1 MKGERAYLVESGS
14 GKKAKLPKS
23 AEKYIIFDKDDVAH
37 VTTKGSSAKNARA
50 CSDVMKH
57 GWKSEEKSHKDKEK
71 KRKAA
76 SPVDRSK
83 MSRSKSAVRTPRKRC
98 RTKTTKEEAARTPGR
113 SLLKG
118 MKGKVVGDIA
128 FLQSLSVTEFQLISM
143 ITLPD
148 IFTTK
153 ATDCY
158 RLDAVDHIIILLI
171 IITGLS
177 CRSHVCKF
185 ARCRIDK
192 VRERQRQK
200 KRQVTSYVGVTA
212 TPVTFINS

>member
-1 MKGERAYLVESGS
+1 MKGEHAYLVESGS

-23 AEKYIIFDKDDVAH
+23 AEKYVIFDKDDVAH
-37 VTTKGSSAKNARA
+37 VTTKGSSAKNARV

-57 GWKSEEKSHKDKEK
+57 GWKSEEKSNKEEK

-76 SPVDRSK
+76 SPVNRSK
-83 MSRSKSAVRTPRKRC
+83 MSRSKSPLMRTPRKRC

-148 IFTTK
+148 IFATK

-158 RLDAVDHIIILLI
+158 RLDAVDHIIISLI

-192 VRERQRQK
+192 VRERQGQK
-200 KRQVTSYVGVTA
+200 KRQVTSYVGVT
-212 TPVTFINS
+212 VTFINS